1 MPEAKSS
8 TSGLTVALVAVLGV
22 ILLFG
27 LYGVTS
33 FVGAFNHG
41 NTSEKTL
48 QAALDHNKNVLSQYT
63 TKIAEM
69 AQVPAM
75 QRNDL
80 QKVIQS
86 AFEGRYG
93 ENGSQAVFQAIKE
106 NYPGQLDN
114 KLYERLQST
123 MEAGRNDFQAAQDQ
137 LIDRKRQYETEL
149 GSFPGGL
156 WLHMAGY
163 PKINLADIKVIS
175 NTHTEK
181 AYDSG
186 IDDGVQLP
194 GATAAS
200 SASK

>member
-1 MPEAKSS
+1 MKALS
-8 TSGLTVALVAVLGV
+8 VALLAVLGAV
-22 ILLFG
+22 ALIAFW
-27 LYGVTS
+27 GVS
-33 FVGAFNHG
+33 SYVGAYNYG
-41 NTSEKTL
+41 NTSEKAL

-80 QKVIQS
+80 SKVIQA
-86 AFEGRYG
+86 AFQGRYG
-93 ENGSQAVFQAIKE
+93 DQGSQAVFQAIKE

-114 KLYERLQST
+114 KLYENLQSV
-123 MEAGRNDFQAAQDQ
+123 MEAGRNDFQAAQDT
-137 LIDRKRQYETEL
+137 LIDRKRQYETDL
-149 GSFPGGL
+149 GSFPRGFF
-156 WLHMAGY
+156 LHMAGY

-181 AYDSG
+181 AYDTG
-186 IDDGVQLP
+186 VDDGVQLP
-194 GATAAS
+194 GTADT